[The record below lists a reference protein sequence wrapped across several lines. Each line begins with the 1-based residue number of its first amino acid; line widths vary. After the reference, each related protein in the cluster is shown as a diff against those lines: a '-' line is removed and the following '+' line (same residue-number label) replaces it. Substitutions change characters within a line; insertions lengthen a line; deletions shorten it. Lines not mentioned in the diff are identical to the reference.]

1 MSAVEPRSLPAGV
14 RVVGY
19 GTVVETE
26 SPTAETESGRGRSS
40 WWFFWT
46 WLVTPHIEFGA
57 IYVGMIVVL
66 YLDMSLVQAVIGI
79 LLGTAFGA
87 ISHGVLTARGVQLKV
102 PQIVLGRSAFGDLG
116 SLIVTTMMA
125 IISSF
130 GWFIVNS
137 VVAGLAINSL
147 FGLPVVAGTAVA
159 VVVQLFLAQ
168 IDIPF
173 AAVQR
178 YLFPLITLV
187 LVVSGIIGFVKADPS
202 VDAGQPWNLNGLIAI
217 VVVACIAWAYTIGW
231 NPYATDYSKWTPV
244 SASPRMAGVCSGLGL
259 FIATAFLM
267 IIGTAAAIVV
277 EAQGNAGEFN
287 PTTQFTSFLPDWLG
301 VVVLLCL
308 IGGSWTNNAMTLRS
322 ARTLF
327 NVEGLGF
334 GPRMGSLLGPI
345 VMTVL
350 AFLLGWAATSDLP
363 ASYEGYIMVLGVWIG
378 PWVNIALIDTVM
390 RRSDDPTALLY
401 DEPSSNRWGLFAL
414 LFGISGSILIFAL
427 QVFDGG
433 RLPHG
438 GVSYAALGMLAGFY
452 LSAVVYSIGLKRLL
466 KEKAASRSG

>member
-1 MSAVEPRSLPAGV
+1 M
-14 RVVGY
+14 
-19 GTVVETE
+19 
-26 SPTAETESGRGRSS
+26 
-40 WWFFWT
+40 
-46 WLVTPHIEFGA
+46 TPHIEFGA
-57 IYVGMIVVL
+57 VYVGMIVVL

-79 LLGTAFGA
+79 VLGTAFGA
-87 ISHGVLTARGVQLKV
+87 ISHGVLTTRGVQLKV

-178 YLFPLITLV
+178 YLFPLITVV

-259 FIATAFLM
+259 FIATTFLM
-267 IIGTAAAIVV
+267 IIGTSAAIVV
-277 EAQGNAGEFN
+277 EAEGHAAEVN

-308 IGGSWTNNAMTLRS
+308 IGGSWTNNSMTLRS

-327 NVEGLGF
+327 DVEKLGLGP
-334 GPRMGSLLGPI
+334 GR
-345 VMTVL
+345 
-350 AFLLGWAATSDLP
+350 
-363 ASYEGYIMVLGVWIG
+363 
-378 PWVNIALIDTVM
+378 ALCSG
-390 RRSDDPTALLY
+390 RS
-401 DEPSSNRWGLFAL
+401 R
-414 LFGISGSILIFAL
+414 
-427 QVFDGG
+427 
-433 RLPHG
+433 
-438 GVSYAALGMLAGFY
+438 
-452 LSAVVYSIGLKRLL
+452 
-466 KEKAASRSG
+466 